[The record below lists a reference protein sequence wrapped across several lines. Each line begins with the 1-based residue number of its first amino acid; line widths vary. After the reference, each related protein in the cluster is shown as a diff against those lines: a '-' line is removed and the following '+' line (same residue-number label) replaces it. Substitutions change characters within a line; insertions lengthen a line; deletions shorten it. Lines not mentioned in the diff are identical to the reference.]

1 VVECYLGKERFK
13 GCYTE
18 PGKAAVRRLPD
29 FNGPAASLSGSKY
42 HGSQTHSEM
51 EGDMEQAL
59 LATQLLFYLL
69 GGLGI
74 FFLGVGVLWFVSVY
88 KDKEK

>member
-1 VVECYLGKERFK
+1 ME
-13 GCYTE
+13 
-18 PGKAAVRRLPD
+18 D
-29 FNGPAASLSGSKY
+29 
-42 HGSQTHSEM
+42 EM
-51 EGDMEQAL
+51 ENAL
-59 LATQLLFYLL
+59 LATQLLFNVM

>member
-1 VVECYLGKERFK
+1 
-13 GCYTE
+13 
-18 PGKAAVRRLPD
+18 
-29 FNGPAASLSGSKY
+29 
-42 HGSQTHSEM
+42 
-51 EGDMEQAL
+51 MEQAL
-59 LATQLLFYLL
+59 LAFQIIFFLM